1 MKEIQGNTTGLKPSQ
16 RKRLETLFRRK
27 IPSQTMAPSHFLR
40 ALTEVS
46 REIERQI
53 GVLIDRKGQIEM
65 VIVGDANKIFIPTLE
80 RQRESAGRFRG
91 LRLIHT
97 HLSNEPLSKDDL
109 NDLTVLRL
117 DLIMAVGVG
126 EDGLPRDLFYAHLL
140 PENHESKLWRVE
152 GPVSPHSLEELD
164 FLEWIRSLE
173 EEFARVSSVASEV
186 RVGNRALLV
195 GVYPPAQQD
204 VDARMDELHE
214 LARSAGLYV
223 MTRVIQRRDEPDPRY
238 LLGQGKIESLILRSM
253 QLGVDLL
260 VFESDL
266 TPTQSR
272 NIAEMTDLKILDRTQ
287 LILDIFAQHA
297 HSRDGKI
304 QVELAQLKY
313 LLPRLNRLN
322 TAMSRL
328 TGGIGGRGP
337 GETKLEINRRRAR
350 ERIGRLET
358 LLSQVTQRRQLRR
371 SRRLRSQTP
380 IVSVVGYTNA
390 GKSTLVNTLTH
401 SDVYVEDKL
410 FSTLD
415 PVSRRLRLAHN
426 HERELILTDTV
437 GFIRD
442 LPEELV
448 AAFHATLEESADAD
462 LLLHVVDASDPAV
475 DEHIHAVERILEQLE
490 LHEIPR
496 LCLLNKVDR
505 IEDPAEVDFLCRRYD
520 ALPISAHDPR
530 TLFSLLAALELQIWP
545 GEKEESLPIQPFS
558 LPLTASPSY
567 ASDETLASDLPA
579 ACDDNTTLHTLD

>member
-16 RKRLETLFRRK
+16 RKRLETLYRRK
-27 IPSQTMAPSHFLR
+27 VPRQTMAPSHFLR
-40 ALTEVS
+40 ALTEIS

-65 VIVGDANKIFIPTLE
+65 VIVGDADKIFIPTLE
-80 RQRESAGRFRG
+80 RQREGQGRFRG

-97 HLSNEPLSKDDL
+97 HLNNEPLSKDDL

-117 DLIMAVGVG
+117 DVILAVGVG
-126 EDGLPRDLFYAHLL
+126 EDGLPRDVHYAHLL
-140 PENHESKLWRVE
+140 PENVEGKLWRVE
-152 GPVSPHSLEELD
+152 GPVSPFTLEEED
-164 FLEWIRSLE
+164 FLDWIHSLE
-173 EEFARVSSVASEV
+173 EEFARVTVEGSEV
-186 RVGNRALLV
+186 RIGNRALLV
-195 GVYPPAQQD
+195 GVYPPDQQD

-223 MTRVIQRRDEPDPRY
+223 MTRVIQRREQPDHRY
-238 LLGQGKIESLILRSM
+238 LLGQGKIESLVLRSM
-253 QLGVDLL
+253 QLGVDIL
-260 VFESDL
+260 VFDTDL
-266 TPTQSR
+266 SPTQSR
-272 NIAEMTDLKILDRTQ
+272 NIADMTDLKIIDRTQ

-322 TAMSRL
+322 KAMSRL

-350 ERIGRLET
+350 ERISRLET
-358 LLSQVTQRRQLRR
+358 LLSQVSQRRKLRR
-371 SRRLRSQTP
+371 SRRLRSQIP

-401 SDVYVEDKL
+401 SDVYVEDRL

-415 PVSRRLRLAHN
+415 PVSRKLRFPE
-426 HERELILTDTV
+426 ERELILTDTV

-442 LPEELV
+442 LPPELV
-448 AAFHATLEESADAD
+448 AAFHATLEESADSD
-462 LLLHVVDASDPAV
+462 LLLHVVDIDDPSIEERIQAV
-475 DEHIHAVERILEQLE
+475 HRILEQLE

-496 LCLLNKVDR
+496 LCVLNKVDLMD
-505 IEDPAEVDFLCRRYD
+505 DPAEVELLCRRYD
-520 ALPISAHDPR
+520 AIAISAQDPR
-530 TLFSLLAALELQIWP
+530 SLAPLLSTIELLLWRAQQDDSF
-545 GEKEESLPIQPFS
+545 EVQPFS
-558 LPLTASPSY
+558 FLPVTQLEEHPDSVAPHPDLSPKDKRS
-567 ASDETLASDLPA
+567 S
-579 ACDDNTTLHTLD
+579 